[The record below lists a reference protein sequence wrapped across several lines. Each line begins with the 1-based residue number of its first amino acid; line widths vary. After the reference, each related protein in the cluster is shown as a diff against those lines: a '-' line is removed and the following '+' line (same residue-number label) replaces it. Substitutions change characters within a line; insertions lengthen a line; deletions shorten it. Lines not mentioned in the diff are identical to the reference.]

1 MKGFGWS
8 KSTLMANY
16 LIGRHKPHFQASIP
30 THDYSKDLHHHS
42 ELRPAGLA
50 EARGSKKWESGKG
63 APVARKMDRETDL
76 SRRRWQIED
85 GSLGG
90 RLKPMSRVEG
100 RGAVKSRKV
109 KGGKVGR

>member
-1 MKGFGWS
+1 M
-8 KSTLMANY
+8 T
-16 LIGRHKPHFQASIP
+16 ISIITP
-30 THDYSKDLHHHS
+30 SYGQLDWLK
-42 ELRPAGLA
+42 
-50 EARGSKKWESGKG
+50 RGSKKWGGGKG

-100 RGAVKSRKV
+100 SRVEGKENWSRRYRF
-109 KGGKVGR
+109 KPFNATHPGGVSKCSLQVVGH